1 VTRRQLVR
9 RTASVVAVGVGVWAA
24 TAILSLD
31 PDPIAILLVTALA
44 VGGFALVEE
53 SVTGLRLE
61 WTPRATSDPLT
72 RGRDSATF
80 ADLRLLESHQ
90 TARQPDDHLQRRL
103 WVLADRALRAAHGV
117 GLDSVEGRAHL
128 GEKVTGLLDGGAR
141 RLSPRDIDLCLRT
154 IEEL

>member
-1 VTRRQLVR
+1 MTRRRAVR
-9 RTASVVAVGVGVWAA
+9 RTAGVLAVGVGVWIA
-24 TAILSLD
+24 TTILSLD
-31 PDPIAILLVTALA
+31 PDPVAILLVTALA
-44 VGGFALVEE
+44 VGGFTLVEE

-61 WTPRATSDPLT
+61 WVPRVSDDPLT

-90 TARQPDDHLQRRL
+90 TARHPDDHLQRRL
-103 WVLADRALRAAHGV
+103 TVLADRALRAAHGV
-117 GLDSVEGRAHL
+117 GLDSPEGRAHL
-128 GEKVTGLLDGGAR
+128 GERVTGLLDGGAR